1 MPTVAEQLRQAR
13 EAQNLTVYQ
22 VAEITKIKTDH
33 VRALDD
39 GNYDSF
45 CAPVY
50 IRGFVRTYAK
60 VLKLDVPQIMA
71 VLNQELAGT
80 EKFREPP
87 RLTGGS
93 HGFLDSLM
101 FQLSRV
107 DLRIVGPV
115 VGVLLLLLAGAW
127 GLRAYQ
133 TYKSQDPLSSLG
145 SGRRQT
151 TNSLPGDTLA
161 LPKNIPAR

>member
-39 GNYDSF
+39 GNYDPFS
-45 CAPVY
+45 APVY

-71 VLNQELAGT
+71 VLDQELAGT
-80 EKFREPP
+80 DKFREPP
-87 RLTGGS
+87 SLSGGS

-101 FQLSRV
+101 FQL
-107 DLRIVGPV
+107 
-115 VGVLLLLLAGAW
+115 
-127 GLRAYQ
+127 
-133 TYKSQDPLSSLG
+133 
-145 SGRRQT
+145 
-151 TNSLPGDTLA
+151 
-161 LPKNIPAR
+161 